1 MQATI
6 KQLFI
11 QDTQFQIIEFNNPAH
26 REQVINLWQLVFGY
40 KAAHNAP
47 DVVIDKKLENKDQ
60 LFFVACQE
68 QEVVVGY

>member
-1 MQATI
+1 M
-6 KQLFI
+6 
-11 QDTQFQIIEFNNPAH
+11 QDTQFQIIESNNPEH
-26 REQVINLWQLVFGY
+26 GEQVIKPWQLVFGY

-47 DVVIDKKLENKDQ
+47 DVVIDKKLQNKDQ